1 MEETGKPKLGGVAP
15 SLMSRGSCGCGGW
28 AGQDPA
34 PFGAVGGRLPGGLK
48 AVGSPGAPGCPFLDL
63 PLSFPVPP
71 SLPSKETIS
80 TATSNLR
87 ALPRSCS
94 AVPRTLVSGS
104 AGPWWPVATGSGGR

>member
-48 AVGSPGAPGCPFLDL
+48 AVGSSGAPGCPFLGL
-63 PLSFPVPP
+63 PLLVPSPSVPSFQGNHLHGNLEPP
-71 SLPSKETIS
+71 GSASELLSRPQDLGKW
-80 TATSNLR
+80 LGR
-87 ALPRSCS
+87 ALVARGYR
-94 AVPRTLVSGS
+94 V
-104 AGPWWPVATGSGGR
+104 WW